1 MARVPSEGF
10 PWAEQGLQ
18 GVFLAERGFLMNGNE
33 WLGLD
38 PGLRTGQ
45 GLWGAGAVPG
55 LGGLLSVQNPRV
67 RIWDSILDH
76 TIAPALL
83 KICALNSNFFF
94 LLSFMFSIH
103 SSISPSIHL
112 FI

>member
-10 PWAEQGLQ
+10 PWAEPGLQ
-18 GVFLAERGFLMNGNE
+18 GVFWAERGFQMNGNE

-45 GLWGAGAVPG
+45 GLWGAGAVSG

-67 RIWDSILDH
+67 RVWDSILDH

-83 KICALNSNFFF
+83 RICALNSNFFF

>member
-18 GVFLAERGFLMNGNE
+18 GVFWAERGFLMNGNE